1 MILIAIIGGM
11 SIGLFLGWGLTKDK
25 SKKG

>member
-25 SKKG
+25 TNSK

>member
-25 SKKG
+25 SKK